1 MQEKF
6 QEWVLLSLFGHK
18 QLAGLL
24 SEAEIGGGS
33 LLRLD
38 IPEVEGNPAFTKFVN
53 VSSVYSIDPI
63 SEDTARRYAARL
75 KAKPIEGWD
84 LSSMVQ
90 TRIDEMVSQGRLL
103 KPAVSEAE
111 QDLDDIFDDDNGI

>member
-18 QLAGLL
+18 QIAGLL
-24 SEAEIGGGS
+24 SEAEIGNGS

-38 IPEVEGNPAFTKFVN
+38 VPESEGNPGFTKFVN
-53 VSSVYSIDPI
+53 ISSVYSIDPI

-75 KAKPIEGWD
+75 KVKPIEGWD

-103 KPAVSEAE
+103 KPAQAE
-111 QDLDDIFDDDNGI
+111 VENDNDFFDDDDD